1 VRFVSSV
8 LATLLLL
15 TLCNASE
22 NPKSEPSS
30 HAQAVVQSVQQ
41 LIELTPPDG
50 VNDGFFGQ
58 SVAIS
63 GDGNTIAVDAFDN
76 SSGQGAIYV
85 YEKPASGWQDATL
98 TAELT
103 VTGGLP
109 FLYAPIAM
117 SQDGSTIAVNGLNAA
132 PYSQVYVFVKP
143 STGWANM
150 TQTAALHATHGGEF
164 GFGNAIATDGDDV
177 LVGATGCSGNGDF
190 TSGAAYLFVK
200 PAGGWTDMSQ
210 TAQLEE
216 TDPLPCDDYASSVAI
231 QGNTAVVGRSGGGL
245 TPPVAPGAIYVF
257 TKPASGW
264 VTMGETAKLSSSTNY
279 LDSYLGDSVALSGN
293 TILAPLSL
301 FSQATNGVYIFT
313 EPAGGWVNATETATL
328 TNTAKGV
335 TSLGLS
341 TAVSGSTAAVVAE
354 YHGHGVYGYVGALT
368 LYNEPANGW
377 QNASAPS
384 TTIFPSD
391 ETSSDWF
398 GFGKGSVAMASGYI
412 VVGSQD
418 ATRNGFTRA
427 GAAYIFQ
434 QN

>member
-1 VRFVSSV
+1 VRFFRTVIVFSL
-8 LATLLLL
+8 LATF
-15 TLCNASE
+15 CNASDQS
-22 NPKSEPSS
+22 KSTV
-30 HAQAVVQSVQQ
+30 ARAATSVLQ
-41 LIELTPPDG
+41 IAELTPPDG

-63 GDGNTIAVDAFDN
+63 EDGNTIAVESFENA
-76 SSGQGAIYV
+76 GGPGAIYV
-85 YEKPASGWQDATL
+85 YEKPASGWQNPTL
-98 TAELT
+98 AAELT
-103 VTGGLP
+103 VTGGLT

-117 SQDGSTIAVNGLNAA
+117 SQDGSTIVVNGFNAT
-132 PYSQVYVFVKP
+132 PYSQVFVFVKP
-143 STGWANM
+143 STGWTNM

-190 TSGAAYLFVK
+190 SSGSAYLFVK
-200 PAGGWTDMSQ
+200 PASGWADMTQ
-210 TAQLEE
+210 TAMLEE
-216 TDPLPCDDYASSVAI
+216 TNPIDCDDYGSSVAI
-231 QGNTAVVGRSGGGL
+231 QGNTAVVGRSGGGM

-264 VTMGETAKLSSSTNY
+264 VTMGETAILSSSTEY
-279 LDSYLGDSVALSGN
+279 VDSYLGDSVALSGN

-301 FSQATNGVYIFT
+301 SSQATNTVYIFT
-313 EPAGGWVNATETATL
+313 EPAGGWADATETATL

-341 TAVSGSTAAVVAE
+341 IAVSGSTAAVVAE

-368 LYNEPANGW
+368 LYNEPVNGW

-384 TTIFPSD
+384 TTAFPSD
-391 ETSSDWF
+391 GTSSARF
-398 GFGKGSVAMASGYI
+398 GFGNGSVAMGSGYI
-412 VVGSQD
+412 VVGSED
-418 ATRNGFTRA
+418 ATGNGFTNE